1 MSNEHVAVHGGQRPA
16 SVPGAGAGAN
26 ECDLSCRSPP
36 LGALGVVA
44 MGALAAEASRVETM
58 MFGLLVSA
66 V

>member
-1 MSNEHVAVHGGQRPA
+1 MSTSRAA
-16 SVPGAGAGAN
+16 SVQRAFRAPAPVQMSAIFPV
-26 ECDLSCRSPP
+26 DRRSPP

-44 MGALAAEASRVETM
+44 MGALASEASSIETM

>member
-1 MSNEHVAVHGGQRPA
+1 VSNEHIAVHGGH
-16 SVPGAGAGAN
+16 AN

-44 MGALAAEASRVETM
+44 MGALASEASRVETM

>member
-16 SVPGAGAGAN
+16 SVPGAGAGAGAN

-44 MGALAAEASRVETM
+44 MGALAAEASRVET
-58 MFGLLVSA
+58 
-66 V
+66 

>member
-44 MGALAAEASRVETM
+44 MGALAAEASRVET
-58 MFGLLVSA
+58 
-66 V
+66 

>member
-1 MSNEHVAVHGGQRPA
+1 MSTSRVA
-16 SVPGAGAGAN
+16 SVQRAFRAPAPVQMSAIFPV
-26 ECDLSCRSPP
+26 DRRSPP

-44 MGALAAEASRVETM
+44 MGALASEASRVETM

>member
-1 MSNEHVAVHGGQRPA
+1 VSNEHIAVHGGH
-16 SVPGAGAGAN
+16 AN

-44 MGALAAEASRVETM
+44 MGALASEASRVETM

-66 V
+66 VWTRGQ

>member
-1 MSNEHVAVHGGQRPA
+1 MSTSRAA
-16 SVPGAGAGAN
+16 SVQRAFRAPAPVQMSAIFPV
-26 ECDLSCRSPP
+26 DRRSPP

-44 MGALAAEASRVETM
+44 MGALASEASRVETM

>member
-1 MSNEHVAVHGGQRPA
+1 MSTSQCTAASVQRAFRA
-16 SVPGAGAGAN
+16 SVPVQMSAIFPV
-26 ECDLSCRSPP
+26 DRRSPP

-44 MGALAAEASRVETM
+44 MGALASEASRVETM

>member
-1 MSNEHVAVHGGQRPA
+1 MSTSRCTAA
-16 SVPGAGAGAN
+16 SVQRAFRAPAPVQMSAIFPV
-26 ECDLSCRSPP
+26 DRRSPP

-44 MGALAAEASRVETM
+44 MGALASEASRVETM